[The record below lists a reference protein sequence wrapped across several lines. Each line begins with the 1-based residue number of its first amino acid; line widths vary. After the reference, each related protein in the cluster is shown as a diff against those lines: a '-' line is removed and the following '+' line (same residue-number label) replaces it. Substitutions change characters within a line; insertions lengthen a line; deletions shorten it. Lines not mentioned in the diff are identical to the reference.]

1 MNELLL
7 QAVAPANLATR
18 VPESG
23 RRAGLGRL
31 GGAPDISLFS
41 EDDDMSSSGS
51 RPRPSQYPV
60 TGPRVSEVPTCAAA
74 HRFLFLFFSST
85 SYLQWKQPSAGNHG
99 KIGCTSSF
107 SNESSLHVVRN
118 L

>member
-41 EDDDMSSSGS
+41 EDGDMSSSGS

-74 HRFLFLFFSST
+74 HRFLFFLFFE
-85 SYLQWKQPSAGNHG
+85 YLVFAVATTLCWQSRENRMHF
-99 KIGCTSSF
+99 I
-107 SNESSLHVVRN
+107 V
-118 L
+118 